1 MNKTTFQLLAQYNLW
16 ATQGLVKHLEKMPDD
31 DFHQDV
37 GLFFKSISGTLNH
50 VLLGEHYL
58 WYPRFKEGISP
69 RIALDHTI
77 HTEKYAL
84 LNELEQKSK
93 NWIDFIETIQASLFE
108 GNLTYQRT
116 SGQTLTL
123 PYAATLLHVFNHGT
137 HHRGQV
143 SAAMTVLGYACPE
156 LDLVYMLAEKNQA

>member
-1 MNKTTFQLLAQYNLW
+1 MNKATFQLLAQYNLW
-16 ATQGLVKHLEKMPDD
+16 ATQALVKCLEKMPDD

-58 WYPRFKEGISP
+58 WYPRFKEEVSP

-77 HTEKYAL
+77 HTEKYVL
-84 LNELEQKSK
+84 LNELEQKSQ
-93 NWIDFIETIQASLFE
+93 NWIDFVAKIPESMLN
-108 GNLTYQRT
+108 GNLTYQRA

-143 SAAMTVLGYACPE
+143 TAAMTVLGYACPE